1 MLLYF
6 KYPPVCVV
14 RILSDNTLFFS
25 DNNIERNDTFMSDS
39 KKPRAAENKSSDGT
53 KIYYPH
59 NIVAPMWE
67 TNVITDNYTDE
78 DGNVYNK
85 SDQNVLMAK
94 TWVDDNRK

>member
-1 MLLYF
+1 
-6 KYPPVCVV
+6 
-14 RILSDNTLFFS
+14 
-25 DNNIERNDTFMSDS
+25 MSDS

-53 KIYYPH
+53 KIYYPK
-59 NIVAPMWE
+59 NIAAPMWE

-94 TWVDDNRK
+94 KWVDDNRK